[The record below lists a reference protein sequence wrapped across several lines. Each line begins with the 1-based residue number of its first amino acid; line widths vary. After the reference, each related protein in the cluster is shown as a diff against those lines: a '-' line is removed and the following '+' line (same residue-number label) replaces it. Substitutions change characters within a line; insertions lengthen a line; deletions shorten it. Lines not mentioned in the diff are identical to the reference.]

1 MGECR
6 EVNPLLGNY
15 NRYSGVSRL
24 NTNVNKSAVL
34 CLKTSLE
41 LKPVLNA
48 KRDSPKKVN
57 YEGIPTLSTALRS
70 GPVMWPTEQ
79 IH

>member
-6 EVNPLLGNY
+6 EVNPMLGKY

-34 CLKTSLE
+34 RLKTSLK
-41 LKPVLNA
+41 LKQVLNA
-48 KRDSPKKVN
+48 KRDSPKKFY
-57 YEGIPTLSTALRS
+57 YEGIPTLSRA
-70 GPVMWPTEQ
+70 
-79 IH
+79 